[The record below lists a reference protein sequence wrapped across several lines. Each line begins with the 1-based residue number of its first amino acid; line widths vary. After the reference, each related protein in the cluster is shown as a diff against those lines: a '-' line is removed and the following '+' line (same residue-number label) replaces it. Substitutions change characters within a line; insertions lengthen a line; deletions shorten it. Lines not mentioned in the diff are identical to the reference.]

1 VDEPIDVPD
10 VEPIWQPG
18 GSQVQIFARSLLTE
32 HDWGTETTY
41 GVLVGE
47 FCGKVMTIRM
57 GAAIPDRLHRHKREL
72 LSVLDGR
79 IVFRYR
85 YPGGEPRS
93 AVLESGDCVCVFP
106 GLQHGVTALVD
117 SVLVES
123 SSTEF
128 SDVILVAP
136 D

>member
-1 VDEPIDVPD
+1 MDEPVDVPD
-10 VEPIWQPG
+10 VEPVWQPRG
-18 GSQVQIFARSLLTE
+18 APAQIFARSLLAE

-41 GVLVGE
+41 GVLMGQ
-47 FCGKVMTIRM
+47 FCGKVMTVRT
-57 GAAIPDRLHRHKREL
+57 GASIPDRVHRHKREL

-85 YPGGEPRS
+85 YPGGERRS
-93 AVLESGDCVCVFP
+93 AVLASGDCVFVFP
-106 GLQHGVTALVD
+106 GLQHGVTALID

-128 SDVILVAP
+128 SDVVLVGP